1 MIGSVLV
8 SRTERNRLI
17 DHALEPPPRVERLPE
32 ATEEERLLREWEPTV
47 RRMAGRWANSAERE
61 DLEQVARIALWQA
74 ARRFD
79 PARGCSFSTFAFPTI
94 RGALLRHLRD
104 RAGAVRIPRRWWELR
119 PHLQRQVDA
128 AAQEL
133 GREPTIP
140 ELADRLGTT
149 EEEIEGALGARD
161 LSHPAS
167 LDEPRETQG
176 HEDVEPLAATI
187 GALDPHL
194 EAVELRVV
202 VRQAVARLPERLRK
216 VIELRYFS
224 GRSQKAVGRRL
235 GISQVHVSRLEQW
248 ALARLRGELR
258 EAQEAAATRRGPE
271 APRYGAVN
279 PHSAGLPR
287 RPRPALAQ

>member
-1 MIGSVLV
+1 MMNSVLMP
-8 SRTERNRLI
+8 RTGSNSSI
-17 DHALEPPPRVERLPE
+17 DCGLETPPRAERLPE
-32 ATEEERLLREWEPTV
+32 TAEEERLLREWEPTL
-47 RRMAGRWANSAERE
+47 RCMAGRWANVAERE

-79 PARGCSFSTFAFPTI
+79 PARGCSFGTFAFPTI

-104 RAGAVRIPRRWWELR
+104 RAGAVRVPRHWWELR
-119 PHLQRQVDA
+119 PHLQRQADA

-176 HEDVEPLAATI
+176 HEEVEPLAATI

-202 VRQAVARLPERLRK
+202 VRQAVAQLSVRLRE
-216 VIELRYFS
+216 VIEQRYFS

-235 GISQVHVSRLEQW
+235 GISQVHVSRLERW
-248 ALARLRGELR
+248 ALARLRAELH
-258 EAQEAAATRRGPE
+258 EAQEAAATMRGPE
-271 APRYGAVN
+271 APQYGAAIS
-279 PHSAGLPR
+279 HSAGRPR